1 MYGSPE
7 VTPGGKALKFYA
19 TVRIDVR
26 KGEPVKNGTEI
37 IGNKTKIKIV
47 KNKMAPPFRVAE
59 VDIIYGKGISRESSL
74 LELALK
80 FDIIQKSGSWFS
92 YNDEKLAQGK
102 DAVRTLLEN
111 NKELYAEIES
121 KVKVL
126 AMDNADLIDL
136 DTDEG
141 GIGDDE

>member
-1 MYGSPE
+1 M
-7 VTPGGKALKFYA
+7 
-19 TVRIDVR
+19 
-26 KGEPVKNGTEI
+26 
-37 IGNKTKIKIV
+37 
-47 KNKMAPPFRVAE
+47 
-59 VDIIYGKGISRESSL
+59 
-74 LELALK
+74 
-80 FDIIQKSGSWFS
+80 
-92 YNDEKLAQGK
+92 
-102 DAVRTLLEN
+102 RTLLEN

>member
-1 MYGSPE
+1 
-7 VTPGGKALKFYA
+7 
-19 TVRIDVR
+19 
-26 KGEPVKNGTEI
+26 
-37 IGNKTKIKIV
+37 
-47 KNKMAPPFRVAE
+47 MAPPFRVAE

-111 NKELYAEIES
+111 NKELYEEIES

>member
-1 MYGSPE
+1 
-7 VTPGGKALKFYA
+7 
-19 TVRIDVR
+19 
-26 KGEPVKNGTEI
+26 
-37 IGNKTKIKIV
+37 
-47 KNKMAPPFRVAE
+47 MAPPFRVAE